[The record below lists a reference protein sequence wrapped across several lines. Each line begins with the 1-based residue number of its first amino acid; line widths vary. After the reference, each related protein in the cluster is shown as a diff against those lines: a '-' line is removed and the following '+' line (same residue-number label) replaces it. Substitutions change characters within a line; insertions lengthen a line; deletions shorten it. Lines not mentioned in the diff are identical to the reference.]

1 MINEKNANG
10 TKGFLMW
17 SPKAQDFVFRVY
29 NKDKTFT
36 DYRILCEELELTIN
50 SDYYSLFSTENR
62 DYIDFST
69 KVTKT
74 TTNNGGR

>member
-1 MINEKNANG
+1 MIKEKSANG

-62 DYIDFST
+62 NYIDFSN

>member
-1 MINEKNANG
+1 MIKENNANG

-17 SPKAQDFVFRVY
+17 SPNAQDFIFRVY
-29 NKDKTFT
+29 NKDKTVT

-62 DYIDFST
+62 KYIDFST
-69 KVTKT
+69 KTRKNTTK
-74 TTNNGGR
+74 NGGR

>member
-62 DYIDFST
+62 NYIDFST

>member
-17 SPKAQDFVFRVY
+17 SPQAKDFVFRVY
-29 NKDKTFT
+29 HKDKTFT

-50 SDYYSLFSTENR
+50 SDHYSLYSTDNR
-62 DYIDFST
+62 KYIDFST
-69 KVTKT
+69 KTTKNT
-74 TTNNGGR
+74 TKNGGR

>member
-1 MINEKNANG
+1 MINEKNASG

-29 NKDKTFT
+29 NRDKTFT

-62 DYIDFST
+62 KYIDFST
-69 KVTKT
+69 KSKRNIE
-74 TTNNGGR
+74 NNGGR

>member
-29 NKDKTFT
+29 NRDKTFT

-50 SDYYSLFSTENR
+50 SDHYSLFSTENR
-62 DYIDFST
+62 KYIDFST
-69 KVTKT
+69 KSKRT
-74 TTNNGGR
+74 TEKNGGR

>member
-29 NKDKTFT
+29 NRDKTFT
-36 DYRILCEELELTIN
+36 DYRILCEELELTIAG
-50 SDYYSLFSTENR
+50 DHYGLFSTENR
-62 DYIDFST
+62 KYIDFST
-69 KVTKT
+69 KTTKHT
-74 TTNNGGR
+74 IANGGR

>member
-17 SPKAQDFVFRVY
+17 NPKTQDFIFRVY
-29 NKDKTFT
+29 NKDKSFT
-36 DYRILCEELELTIN
+36 DYTILCEELELTIN

-62 DYIDFST
+62 KYIDFST
-69 KVTKT
+69 KSKKNTLSKYS
-74 TTNNGGR
+74 

>member
-1 MINEKNANG
+1 MINEKSANG

-62 DYIDFST
+62 NYIDFST